1 MQQALRVVP
10 IVEGHG
16 EVDAVRILLQRIWT
30 EIVHGDYV
38 DVLSP
43 IRHPKSKL
51 TQEQGLDRAVKLAS
65 AKLSQQRPEGIP
77 SLILV
82 LLDADNDCPAE
93 LGPLLRERARSSTHL
108 DVECVIANTEYE
120 TWFARAARSPEEFL
134 ELGDMP
140 TPIDPEKQRSGKGW
154 IKQRFRAAKYSE
166 TVDQARLTARMDL
179 EEYQSRCPS
188 CRRLCD
194 KLEAIRRRHRESPS

>member
-1 MQQALRVVP
+1 MHQALRVVP

-16 EVDAVRILLQRIWT
+16 EVEAVRILLQRIWT

-65 AKLSQQRPEGIP
+65 AKLSQQRPKGIP

-93 LGPLLRERARSSTHL
+93 LGPLLRESARSSTL
-108 DVECVIANTEYE
+108 VEVECVIANTEYE
-120 TWFARAARSPEEFL
+120 TWFTGAAKSLEDFL
-134 ELGDMP
+134 DLGDTP
-140 TPIDPEKQRSGKGW
+140 TPTDPEKQRSGKGW
-154 IKQRFRAAKYSE
+154 IKERFRAAKYSE

-179 EEYQSRCPS
+179 EECRKHCPS
-188 CRRLCD
+188 FRRLCD
-194 KLEAIRRRHRESPS
+194 KLDAIRSRHRERPS

>member
-1 MQQALRVVP
+1 MPQALRVVP

-16 EVDAVRILLQRIWT
+16 EVEAVRILLQRIWT

-65 AKLSQQRPEGIP
+65 AKLSQQRPKGIP

-93 LGPLLRERARSSTHL
+93 LGPLLRERAFV
-108 DVECVIANTEYE
+108 D
-120 TWFARAARSPEEFL
+120 AR
-134 ELGDMP
+134 
-140 TPIDPEKQRSGKGW
+140 
-154 IKQRFRAAKYSE
+154 
-166 TVDQARLTARMDL
+166 
-179 EEYQSRCPS
+179 
-188 CRRLCD
+188 
-194 KLEAIRRRHRESPS
+194 